1 MTEILFEQVKK
12 TYPGG
17 NTVIQGLDIT
27 IDPGSFT
34 ILVGPSGCG
43 KTTLLRMIA
52 NLESITGGKIYIG
65 DRLINGLQP
74 GECEIAMVFQ
84 NYAIYP
90 HMTVRKN
97 IDFGLKNVGI
107 PKEERE
113 KRIVSVLAQVG
124 LSECIDVKPGSL
136 SGGQRQRVALARAI
150 SKDPKVFLMDEPLSN
165 LDAKLR
171 GQMRSE
177 LVELHR
183 QLKSTFVY
191 VTHDQVEAM
200 TMGDHIVVMSNGKI
214 MQKGTPKDV
223 YKDPKNLFV
232 ATFIGDPGMNL
243 LKLSNGC
250 TVGFRPRKTRL
261 FPRDARDV
269 PGLALEGTVTVK
281 EVLGGDFLYLL
292 DTRVGRFKVKIED
305 EFDFNDAVLLQ
316 LMDDNLFYF
325 DPQEQRIYDPARIG
339 ECKNLLS
346 KEVTHAV

>member
-1 MTEILFEQVKK
+1 
-12 TYPGG
+12 
-17 NTVIQGLDIT
+17 
-27 IDPGSFT
+27 
-34 ILVGPSGCG
+34 
-43 KTTLLRMIA
+43 
-52 NLESITGGKIYIG
+52 
-65 DRLINGLQP
+65 
-74 GECEIAMVFQ
+74 
-84 NYAIYP
+84 
-90 HMTVRKN
+90 
-97 IDFGLKNVGI
+97 
-107 PKEERE
+107 
-113 KRIVSVLAQVG
+113 
-124 LSECIDVKPGSL
+124 
-136 SGGQRQRVALARAI
+136 VALARAI

-243 LKLSNGC
+243 LKLPNGC

-261 FPRDARDV
+261 FPQGARDV
-269 PGLALEGTVTVK
+269 PGVILEGTVTVK

-292 DTRVGRFKVKIED
+292 DTRLGRYKVKIED
-305 EFDFNDAVLLQ
+305 EFEFNDPVLLQ
-316 LMDDNLFYF
+316 LLDDNLFYF
-325 DPQEQRIYDPARIG
+325 DAEEQRIYDPVRIAD
-339 ECKNLLS
+339 CKNLLQ
-346 KEVTHAV
+346 KEFTRAV